1 MTNPDDLKYEYIQ
14 HLPAVTINT
23 DVEKLSVKSPQFI
36 QMEKENE
43 ALKSE
48 VGDMRGELE
57 EMRGLKKELLGIIN
71 KVVKGHNSNIK
82 VK

>member
-1 MTNPDDLKYEYIQ
+1 MQILFYDNPDDLKQEYIQ
-14 HLPAVTINT
+14 HLPVVTINT

-43 ALKSE
+43 ALKSG
-48 VGDMRGELE
+48 GDMRNELE

-71 KVVKGHNSNIK
+71 KVSEGS
-82 VK
+82 